1 MFERFAP
8 DSKRAVAAALEIAK
22 RLGAEHVEPEHL
34 LLALA
39 PAGGGPSAEGCSGGE
54 PAGSVGGMPAW
65 LGDGSAG
72 PAARALAEA
81 GLDAA
86 AIEQAIEQDLVAAL
100 ETVGVPPSVVASTP
114 ALPRVDRPGFSAP
127 AKQALEQALQHAVRR
142 GERRLG
148 GEHVLLGLIDPP
160 AVSVGRVLM
169 RLDVEPQRLAE
180 LVQVEMAAS
189 G

>member
-1 MFERFAP
+1 MFERFAQ
-8 DSKRAVAAALEIAK
+8 DSKRAVAAALEIAQ
-22 RLGAEHVEPEHL
+22 RLGAEHVEPDHL

-39 PAGGGPSAEGCSGGE
+39 PAGGA
-54 PAGSVGGMPAW
+54 A
-65 LGDGSAG
+65 AG
-72 PAARALAEA
+72 PAGRALAEA
-81 GLDAA
+81 GLDAT

-100 ETVGVPPSVVASTP
+100 QTVGVPPSVVASTP

-160 AVSVGRVLM
+160 AVNVGRVLA
-169 RLDVEPQRLAE
+169 RLDVDPQRLAQ
-180 LVQVEMAAS
+180 LVQVEMAARA
-189 G
+189 

>member
-1 MFERFAP
+1 MFERFAQ

-39 PAGGGPSAEGCSGGE
+39 PAGGATRGGGSSGGE
-54 PAGSVGGMPAW
+54 PVGSVGGYP
-65 LGDGSAG
+65 LGSGG

-86 AIEQAIEQDLVAAL
+86 AIEHAIEQDLVAAL
-100 ETVGVPPSVVASTP
+100 ETVGVPASVVASTP

-160 AVSVGRVLM
+160 AVSVGRVLA
-169 RLDVEPQRLAE
+169 RLDVDPQRLAQF
-180 LVQVEMAAS
+180 VQVEMAARA
-189 G
+189 